1 MDMTLDVT
9 QVLVGFDG
17 EALMDSKP
25 ALDDKGKHLVDE
37 HGELRFEK
45 VPITLRP
52 VCLNA
57 LTAQLEA
64 DRGMTGVKKTE
75 IWVLCGKIYKEDRP
89 LMTSDEITLIK
100 DRIAAAYPPLVVGPA
115 FLLLNG
121 TPAEPPPSLK
131 LAEAEK

>member
-17 EALMDSKP
+17 EALMDGDKP
-25 ALDDKGKHLVDE
+25 
-37 HGELRFEK
+37 
-45 VPITLRP
+45 ISLRP
-52 VCLNA
+52 ICLNA

-64 DRGMTGVKKTE
+64 DKGMTGVKKTE